1 MCQHGEMRR
10 SGKRRK
16 QERLLQ
22 RKNQNAK
29 NWFWLFEEGGK
40 LFRFLFSWAFPQ
52 NTPCKK
58 SSMKG
63 YDTINCRQLQ

>member
-10 SGKRRK
+10 SGERRK

-29 NWFWLFEEGGK
+29 NWYWLFEEGESFFASYSAG
-40 LFRFLFSWAFPQ
+40 LFLKIRRA
-52 NTPCKK
+52 KK
-58 SSMKG
+58 VP
-63 YDTINCRQLQ
+63 